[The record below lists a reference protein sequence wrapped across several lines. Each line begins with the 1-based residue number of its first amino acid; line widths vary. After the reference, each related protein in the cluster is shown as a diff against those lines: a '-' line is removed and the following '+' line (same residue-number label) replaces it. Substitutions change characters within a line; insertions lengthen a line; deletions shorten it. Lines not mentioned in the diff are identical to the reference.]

1 MTNNGKEGSKKSKN
15 AYRKKRNGRVYLVM
29 EKGMKMRK
37 GMKNVGEE
45 GTTENGKDYF
55 KKEKG

>member
-1 MTNNGKEGSKKSKN
+1 MEKKEAKRGKMHPE
-15 AYRKKRNGRVYLVM
+15 KREMGEYIYLVM

-55 KKEKG
+55 KKEKR